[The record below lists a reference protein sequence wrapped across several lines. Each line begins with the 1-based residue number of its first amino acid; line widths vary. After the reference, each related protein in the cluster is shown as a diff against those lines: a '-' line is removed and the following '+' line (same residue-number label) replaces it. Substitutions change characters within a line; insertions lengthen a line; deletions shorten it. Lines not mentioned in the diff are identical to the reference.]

1 MAVTIDTS
9 GFDRFLARIPGILDA
24 GAGAAAEATVDQ
36 AKDNVPVSNDPPH
49 TRDTIQVNNVG
60 TGKREVEA
68 REAAVVIELGT
79 RHMAARPFLMP
90 AATSAETF
98 EAFVDGVKS
107 EL

>member
-1 MAVTIDTS
+1 MPVEIDTS
-9 GFDRFLARIPGILDA
+9 GFERFLARIPGMLNA
-24 GAGAAAEATVDQ
+24 GAGAAAEATVGQ

-49 TRDTIQVNNVG
+49 TRDTIRTVNIG
-60 TGKREVEA
+60 TGQREVEA
-68 REAAVVIELGT
+68 REAAIVIELGT

-98 EAFVDGVKS
+98 EAFVDGAKG